1 MKRQNKMVIQTNNNK
16 NFKLQMMKWREDVAA
31 MREAQMN
38 EWRKQIAM
46 FMQRGLINTPRRNT
60 YVRKRFCR

>member
-1 MKRQNKMVIQTNNNK
+1 MVIQTNSNK
-16 NFKLQMMKWREDVAA
+16 NFKLQIMRWRENVAA

-46 FMQRGLINTPRRNT
+46 FMQRGLINTTRRNT
-60 YVRKRFCR
+60 NVRKRYCR

>member
-1 MKRQNKMVIQTNNNK
+1 MVIQTNNNK
-16 NFKLQMMKWREDVAA
+16 NFKLQIMRWRENVAA

-46 FMQRGLINTPRRNT
+46 FIQRGLINTTRRNT
-60 YVRKRFCR
+60 NVRKRYCR

>member
-1 MKRQNKMVIQTNNNK
+1 MKRQNKMVIQTSNNK
-16 NFKLQMMKWREDVAA
+16 NFKLQIMKWREDVAA

-46 FMQRGLINTPRRNT
+46 FMQRGLINIPRRKNI
-60 YVRKRFCR
+60 FI